1 MSGLWIALWA
11 GLSIFI
17 MGVFIWTTRAL
28 ISQKQ
33 AWGAFAR
40 RRGFKWNARKWLQGP
55 VLTGRI
61 GDYDVYISS
70 EERDRPGLKGRLF
83 VTILQL
89 STTHIM
95 PGSSAIGT
103 GDYGAFVD
111 GMGVRDELLLPFSD
125 PDVIARVTCRSED
138 AAQVQE
144 FWTDHRTSLLEN
156 LIKQS
161 RINILFLFDKSDV
174 LFRVETVDPMLKDG
188 QLDKLLEGT
197 MAVLR
202 GIMQDV

>member
-17 MGVFIWTTRAL
+17 MGVFFWTTRAL

-33 AWGAFAR
+33 VWAAFAR
-40 RRGFKWNARKWLQGP
+40 RRGFKWNGRKWLQGP
-55 VLTGRI
+55 VLMGRT

-70 EERDRPGLKGRLF
+70 EERDRPGLKGRHF

-89 STTHIM
+89 SKTHIM

-111 GMGVRDELLLPFSD
+111 GMGVQDEMLLPFSD
-125 PDVIARVTCRSED
+125 PDVIARATCRSED
-138 AAQVQE
+138 AAQVQG
-144 FWTDHRTSLLEN
+144 FWTSHRTMLLEN

-174 LFRVETVDPMLKDG
+174 LLRVETVDPMLKEG
-188 QLDKLLEGT
+188 QLDRFVDGT
-197 MAVLR
+197 MAVLC
-202 GIMQDV
+202 GIMKDV